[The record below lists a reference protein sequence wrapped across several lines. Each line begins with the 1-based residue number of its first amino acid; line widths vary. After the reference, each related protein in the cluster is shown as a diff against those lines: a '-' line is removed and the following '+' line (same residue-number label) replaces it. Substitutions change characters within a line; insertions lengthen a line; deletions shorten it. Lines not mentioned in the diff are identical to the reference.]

1 MRPLSFCKQITISA
15 LLFLKPRK
23 SPVLQSCEKRQQRLT
38 AIYRLPI
45 LEVLFRTLLEERA
58 HARVVAKSAAVGIC
72 RQIPICRSLAPPF
85 PTKPF
90 GFAGTPENE
99 GICKT
104 PVSAYRFLKFFSERF
119 SRNAPMPSFLSSV
132 PQVTPK
138 ASASK
143 AQPVAISVCIPMR
156 MQRLD
161 SHTAI

>member
-15 LLFLKPRK
+15 LSFLEPRK
-23 SPVLQSCEKRQQRLT
+23 SPVLQSYEKQQQRLT

-45 LEVLFRTLLEERA
+45 LDVLFRTLLKERA
-58 HARVVAKSAAVGIC
+58 HARVVAK
-72 RQIPICRSLAPPF
+72 
-85 PTKPF
+85 PF
-90 GFAGTPENE
+90 GFAGSPENE

-104 PVSAYRFLKFFSERF
+104 PVSAYRFLKFFSARF
-119 SRNAPMPSFLSSV
+119 SRNAPMPAFLSSV